1 MGTDA
6 LLLSAPRAALLLS
19 APRARPAVMMPKKV
33 VKLQKILLEADVEGL
48 GKMGQIVEVKVA
60 YATNVIVAKGLGSV
74 ASKEMV
80 AQIAKSEAEAVI
92 ASAAVMMAKKV
103 VKLQKVLL
111 EADVEGL

>member
-1 MGTDA
+1 M
-6 LLLSAPRAALLLS
+6 
-19 APRARPAVMMPKKV
+19 
-33 VKLQKILLEADVEGL
+33 EADVEGL

-92 ASAAVMMAKKV
+92 ASAEEKKKV
-103 VKLQKVLL
+103 AKAS
-111 EADVEGL
+111 ADSSILKCMPHDDGSNCRMCGRSPDDNGESWGWRSSTPC